1 MDLFSKI
8 LEYLVDGGGGAL
20 LWKVFSQFHVFF
32 QEELY
37 PPPLYTFLWV
47 KLVHLLE
54 KTISMLKPLKRNASQ
69 IIRCLIKPLLKKQHP
84 NNFSRGYP
92 MSDPDPQ

>member
-32 QEELY
+32 RRSFIHR
-37 PPPLYTFLWV
+37 LYTPF
-47 KLVHLLE
+47 
-54 KTISMLKPLKRNASQ
+54 
-69 IIRCLIKPLLKKQHP
+69 
-84 NNFSRGYP
+84 FG
-92 MSDPDPQ
+92 